1 MMAGASSCLA
11 KLAARLWGWHRQ
23 SRLLFGSDLSDD
35 VTNYCMDCYEIWF
48 RTFMVPR
55 G

>member
-1 MMAGASSCLA
+1 MKAGNSSFLA
-11 KLAARLWGWHRQ
+11 KLAARLWGRHCQ
-23 SRLLFGSDLSDD
+23 SQLQFGSDLSDD
-35 VTNYCMDCYEIWF
+35 VTNYCMDCYDIWF